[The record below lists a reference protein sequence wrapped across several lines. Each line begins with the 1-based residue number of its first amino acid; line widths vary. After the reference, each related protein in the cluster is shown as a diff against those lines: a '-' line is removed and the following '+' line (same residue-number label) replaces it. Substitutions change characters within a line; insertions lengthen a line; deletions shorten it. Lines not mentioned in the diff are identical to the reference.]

1 MSTEPKQPQRVPTL
15 TEVIIDL
22 PADQAAA
29 TPAAPARGDAQVAPE
44 TLMAEALMQETRI
57 VSKVIE
63 RLQPRI
69 DVLFEHRLREAL
81 APTVARIYAALAD
94 EMRKELARKLREA
107 VERPHLRAGDR
118 LRMGGASRAART
130 ASVSP
135 RHPRAWRIDL
145 QRAKP
150 CCSVLG

>member
-1 MSTEPKQPQRVPTL
+1 MSSDPKLPQRVPTL
-15 TEVIIDL
+15 TEVISDL
-22 PADQAAA
+22 PAD
-29 TPAAPARGDAQVAPE
+29 AAPTPQASDAAQRSEPAVAPE

-94 EMRKELARKLREA
+94 EARKELARKVREA
-107 VERPHLRAGDR
+107 VEQA
-118 LRMGGASRAART
+118 
-130 ASVSP
+130 VNEE
-135 RHPRAWRIDL
+135 
-145 QRAKP
+145 
-150 CCSVLG
+150 LGRRGP

>member
-1 MSTEPKQPQRVPTL
+1 MSTEPKKPQRVPTL

-29 TPAAPARGDAQVAPE
+29 PAASARGDAHVAPE
-44 TLMAEALMQETRI
+44 TLMAEAMMQETRI

-81 APTVARIYAALAD
+81 APTVSRIYTALAD

-107 VERPHLRAGDR
+107 VEQAVNEELGRHR
-118 LRMGGASRAART
+118 RT
-130 ASVSP
+130 
-135 RHPRAWRIDL
+135 
-145 QRAKP
+145 
-150 CCSVLG
+150 

>member
-1 MSTEPKQPQRVPTL
+1 VSTEPKQPQRVPTL

-22 PADQAAA
+22 PAEGSAA
-29 TPAAPARGDAQVAPE
+29 PAAARGDAQVAPE
-44 TLMAEALMQETRI
+44 TLMAEAMMQETRI

-81 APTVARIYAALAD
+81 APTVARIYSALAD

-107 VERPHLRAGDR
+107 VEQAVNEELGRHR
-118 LRMGGASRAART
+118 GG
-130 ASVSP
+130 
-135 RHPRAWRIDL
+135 
-145 QRAKP
+145 
-150 CCSVLG
+150 

>member
-1 MSTEPKQPQRVPTL
+1 MTAEPKKPQRVPTL

-22 PADQAAA
+22 PADQTSAAA
-29 TPAAPARGDAQVAPE
+29 PNAAGARVDAQVAPE

-81 APTVARIYAALAD
+81 APTVARVYAALAD
-94 EMRKELARKLREA
+94 DVRKELARKIREA
-107 VERPHLRAGDR
+107 VEQAVNEE
-118 LRMGGASRAART
+118 MGRHRGA
-130 ASVSP
+130 
-135 RHPRAWRIDL
+135 
-145 QRAKP
+145 
-150 CCSVLG
+150 

>member
-1 MSTEPKQPQRVPTL
+1 MTAEPKKPQRVPTL

-22 PADQAAA
+22 PADSSS
-29 TPAAPARGDAQVAPE
+29 PAAPNASTRVDAQVAPE

-81 APTVARIYAALAD
+81 APTVARVYAALAD
-94 EMRKELARKLREA
+94 DVRKELARKIREA
-107 VERPHLRAGDR
+107 VEQAVNEE
-118 LRMGGASRAART
+118 MGRHRGA
-130 ASVSP
+130 
-135 RHPRAWRIDL
+135 
-145 QRAKP
+145 
-150 CCSVLG
+150 

>member
-29 TPAAPARGDAQVAPE
+29 TPGAPSRGDAQVAPE
-44 TLMAEALMQETRI
+44 TLMAEALMRETRI

-107 VERPHLRAGDR
+107 VEQAVNEELGRRR
-118 LRMGGASRAART
+118 GA
-130 ASVSP
+130 
-135 RHPRAWRIDL
+135 
-145 QRAKP
+145 
-150 CCSVLG
+150 

>member
-1 MSTEPKQPQRVPTL
+1 VSTEPKKPQRVPTL

-22 PADQAAA
+22 PADSSA
-29 TPAAPARGDAQVAPE
+29 TPSAPTRGDAQVAPE
-44 TLMAEALMQETRI
+44 TLMAEAMMQETRI

-81 APTVARIYAALAD
+81 APTVSRIYTALAD

-107 VERPHLRAGDR
+107 VEQAVNEELGRHR
-118 LRMGGASRAART
+118 RT
-130 ASVSP
+130 
-135 RHPRAWRIDL
+135 
-145 QRAKP
+145 
-150 CCSVLG
+150 